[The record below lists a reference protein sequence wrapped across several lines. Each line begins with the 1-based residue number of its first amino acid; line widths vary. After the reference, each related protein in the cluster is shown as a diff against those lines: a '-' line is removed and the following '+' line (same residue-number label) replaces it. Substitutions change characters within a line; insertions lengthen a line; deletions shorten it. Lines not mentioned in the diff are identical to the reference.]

1 MRGTGTTLL
10 KILLLVSIVWRV
22 FVININIMIFIN
34 FMIININIIIIM
46 IFMIFV
52 IFMIIVITSMRMME
66 ELRVPLVGGALLC
79 GG

>member
-22 FVININIMIFIN
+22 FVIKINIMIFV
-34 FMIININIIIIM
+34 IIIIITSM
-46 IFMIFV
+46 IFI
-52 IFMIIVITSMRMME
+52 IIVITSMRMME